1 MKKQRKGFSI
11 IVETKNDIARNT
23 IYFEEKAGGRVIYCN
38 IYDEYLDT
46 TFQTKAVC
54 HEQDEFSKKKGYELA
69 FKRCKDKRYNEYN
82 KISRETIKAIDS
94 MKRKEIQIEYKFTKF
109 LENIE

>member
-46 TFQTKAVC
+46 TFQAKAVC
-54 HEQDEFSKKKGYELA
+54 HEQDEFSRIKGYELA

-94 MKRKEIQIEYKFTKF
+94 MKRKEVQIEYKFTKF